1 MKACAFSFQDFAP
14 LLFGTC
20 CLVCGSPAV
29 ACCPACRE
37 RIIGKAPHQV
47 RRCGL
52 SVPTWAANP
61 YRPELARLIPA
72 FKDDGAWSLV
82 RLLSCRLAM
91 AVVAC
96 RPPTG
101 TVLVPVPS
109 QPAAVRRRGI
119 DHTWMLA
126 RRVARALGIEAA
138 RLLRRLN
145 GGDAQ
150 RLQGRAGRERL
161 SESRFLG
168 TTCRS
173 PVIVIDDVVTTGT
186 SLTVSCEAMRRCGA
200 TVIAAAVIGDANLSR
215 KY

>member
-1 MKACAFSFQDFAP
+1 MTVCAFPFQDFAS
-14 LLFGTC
+14 LLLGTR
-20 CLVCGSPAV
+20 CLVCGAPAV

-47 RRCGL
+47 RRCG
-52 SVPTWAANP
+52 
-61 YRPELARLIPA
+61 RLIPA

-186 SLTVSCEAMRRCGA
+186 SLTVSCETMRRCGA
-200 TVIAAAVIGDANLSR
+200 TVIAAAVIGDANLSG

>member
-1 MKACAFSFQDFAP
+1 MCAFPFQDFAS
-14 LLFGTC
+14 LLLGTR
-20 CLVCGSPAV
+20 CLVCGAPAV

-138 RLLRRLN
+138 ILLRRLN

>member
-1 MKACAFSFQDFAP
+1 MCAFPFQDFAS
-14 LLFGTC
+14 LLLGTR
-20 CLVCGSPAV
+20 CLVCGAPAV

-52 SVPTWAANP
+52 SVPIWAANP

-200 TVIAAAVIGDANLSR
+200 TVIAAAVIGDANLSG

>member
-1 MKACAFSFQDFAP
+1 MCAFPFQDFAS
-14 LLFGTC
+14 LLLGTR
-20 CLVCGSPAV
+20 CLVCGAPAV

-37 RIIGKAPHQV
+37 KTIGNAPHQV

-200 TVIAAAVIGDANLSR
+200 TVIAAAVIGDANLSG

>member
-1 MKACAFSFQDFAP
+1 MCAFPFQDFAS
-14 LLFGTC
+14 LLLGTR
-20 CLVCGSPAV
+20 CLVCGAPAV

-61 YRPELARLIPA
+61 YRPALARPIPA
-72 FKDDGAWSLV
+72 FKDEGAWSWV
-82 RLLSCRLAM
+82 RPLACRLAM

-200 TVIAAAVIGDANLSR
+200 TVIAAAVIGDANLSG

>member
-1 MKACAFSFQDFAP
+1 MCAFPFQDFAS
-14 LLFGTC
+14 LLLGTR
-20 CLVCGSPAV
+20 CLVCGAPAV

-61 YRPELARLIPA
+61 YRPELARLILA

-200 TVIAAAVIGDANLSR
+200 TVIAAAVIGDANLSG

>member
-1 MKACAFSFQDFAP
+1 MCAFPFQDFAS
-14 LLFGTC
+14 LLLGTR
-20 CLVCGSPAV
+20 CLVCGAPAV

-37 RIIGKAPHQV
+37 RIISKEPHQV
-47 RRCGL
+47 RRWGL

-82 RLLSCRLAM
+82 RLLSCRLAT

-186 SLTVSCEAMRRCGA
+186 SSTVSCEAMRRCGA
-200 TVIAAAVIGDANLSR
+200 TVIAAAVIGDANLSG

>member
-1 MKACAFSFQDFAP
+1 MCAFPFQDFAS
-14 LLFGTC
+14 LLLGTR
-20 CLVCGSPAV
+20 CLVCGAPAV

-61 YRPELARLIPA
+61 YRPELARLFPA

-200 TVIAAAVIGDANLSR
+200 TVIAAAVIGDANLSG